1 MDKNA
6 EFLSRLTWIAN
17 NLKVAKEDL
26 FDWYKNDVED
36 VISMDGER
44 LRDIVR
50 EYVKLK
56 FFYRKQ
62 ERLND
67 TGKQT
72 TKRYAGCC
80 TKE

>member
-6 EFLSRLTWIAN
+6 EFHRRLTWIAN
-17 NLKVAKEDL
+17 NLKVDKEDL
-26 FDWYKNDVED
+26 CDWYKNDVED

-50 EYVKLK
+50 EYVQLK
-56 FFYRKQ
+56 YFYRNQ
-62 ERLND
+62 ERFNE

-72 TKRYAGCC
+72 T
-80 TKE
+80 

>member
-6 EFLSRLTWIAN
+6 EFRRRLAWIAN

-26 FDWYKNDVED
+26 FDWYKSDVED

-56 FFYRKQ
+56 YFYR
-62 ERLND
+62 E
-67 TGKQT
+67 
-72 TKRYAGCC
+72 
-80 TKE
+80 KESKK